1 MLNEE
6 GKSKWYW
13 IAEQLAAG
21 GNFEGVVCKSYNSL
35 IRLVHIIGRHFFL
48 IELGGRT
55 CFMPFFW
62 DSDFFL
68 LWQLSVF
75 SDNWYIYIYIYIATL
90 IPLAWCLSL
99 QKAFWVSNP
108 CFWIVTKKQS
118 SRKMSDWS
126 RGMEDLDL
134 VLRWMLSNNLSGSWW
149 NLNMVFLLTI
159 HSWFQLSTFTPA
171 CMHLNAV
178 WVLLQFSL
186 IRHFNCWTTCREGGK
201 HICCAWWAW
210 SSVLCWWYFWVGC
223 LSASKLNVLSK
234 RVHNMRVSRLL
245 FPFCVISGG
254 AGLFHVCCW
263 VGWSWYNMVYN
274 CFSNPHP

>member
-1 MLNEE
+1 MADFGSGKKSLGFSAADMCMCAILNEE

-21 GNFEGVVCKSYNSL
+21 GNFEGVVCKSYNTL
-35 IRLVHIIGRHFFL
+35 TRLVHIIGRHFFL

-75 SDNWYIYIYIYIATL
+75 SDNWYIYIYIATL

-126 RGMEDLDL
+126 RGMEDSDL

-178 WVLLQFSL
+178 WILLQFSL

-201 HICCAWWAW
+201 HIGCAWWAW
-210 SSVLCWWYFWVGC
+210 SCECGPMLHWTRYAPYDDEVLYC
-223 LSASKLNVLSK
+223 ADD
-234 RVHNMRVSRLL
+234 
-245 FPFCVISGG
+245 ISGLG
-254 AGLFHVCCW
+254 VW
-263 VGWSWYNMVYN
+263 VLQSWM
-274 CFSNPHP
+274 F